1 MKISLLRLLL
11 TYMSLWK
18 KWEQNDKD
26 KETYDF
32 ASQKLVKRALYLNLA
47 EKGLASPIEISS
59 SDGSFFIAH

>member
-1 MKISLLRLLL
+1 
-11 TYMSLWK
+11 MSLWK

-47 EKGLASPIEISS
+47 EKGLASPIEISF